1 MFKMSSLSTGH
12 CHVGRNC
19 IELLDLEIG
28 DTTLCG
34 SSSSSKAASRGCACR
49 CVLVSLRESTV
60 AFLAED
66 SDSTW
71 TAMQQLARSNDKTPR
86 TSSRSSEFVII
97 LNRHL
102 HFQSSG
108 VKVSQ
113 ECLDK
118 FQELKLGKKIKYII
132 YSLNDKNTEIIVQ
145 NTSTSTS
152 YDDFLAELPP
162 TECRYAIYDFEYE
175 KGDAGK
181 RNKICFFSWS
191 PDDARIKPKMVFASS
206 KDALRKAL
214 VGISAEI
221 QGTDFSEVSYDTV
234 LDKVSR
240 STF

>member
-1 MFKMSSLSTGH
+1 M
-12 CHVGRNC
+12 
-19 IELLDLEIG
+19 
-28 DTTLCG
+28 
-34 SSSSSKAASRGCACR
+34 
-49 CVLVSLRESTV
+49 
-60 AFLAED
+60 
-66 SDSTW
+66 
-71 TAMQQLARSNDKTPR
+71 
-86 TSSRSSEFVII
+86 
-97 LNRHL
+97 
-102 HFQSSG
+102 SSG

-175 KGDAGK
+175 KADAGK

-191 PDDARIKPKMVFASS
+191 PDDAKIKPKMVFASS

-214 VGISAEI
+214 VGISTEI
-221 QGTDFSEVSYDTV
+221 QGTDFSEVSYDV
-234 LDKVSR
+234 ILDKVSR